1 MPGYAFTGIQKS
13 IERELSRQASPEECL
28 AAAEILQG
36 EDEMQRLNDKERM
49 EIVTAWL
56 AR

>member
-13 IERELSRQASPEECL
+13 IERELSRQASPEECM

-36 EDEMQRLNDKERM
+36 EDEMQRLSDKERM
-49 EIVTAWL
+49 DIVTAWL